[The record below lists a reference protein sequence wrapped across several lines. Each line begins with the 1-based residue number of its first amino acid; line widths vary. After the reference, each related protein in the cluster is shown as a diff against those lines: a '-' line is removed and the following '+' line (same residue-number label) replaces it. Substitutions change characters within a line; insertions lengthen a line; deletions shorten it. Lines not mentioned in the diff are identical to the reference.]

1 MSTKDKYNVIIV
13 DDEYL
18 AQKLL
23 QDYVSKVESLQLVA
37 TCSNAIEAMNAL
49 NEQQVDTPST

>member
-18 AQKLL
+18 EKIIWAL
-23 QDYVSKVESLQLVA
+23 DSLSFFTDL
-37 TCSNAIEAMNAL
+37 
-49 NEQQVDTPST
+49 